1 MAVDFSSTSEAL
13 VVQSPSQLTI
23 GRIGNN
29 ILRPAGNP
37 TFHAYKSNGG
47 ASSGSAI
54 IFDVVNFNVGNG
66 YNASTGIFTAPV
78 AGVYHMRAEVLLHN
92 TVGEYRIHLRAS
104 GKAHRDAIFYQG
116 TNNSFHSLFVEGIYN
131 LAKGD
136 TVYCIY
142 TGPTSTVGAEQ
153 NNFSGHFVG

>member
-29 ILRPAGNP
+29 ILRPVGNP

-54 IFDVVNFNVGNG
+54 IFNVVNFNVGNG
-66 YNASTGIFTAPV
+66 YNASTGIFTDV
-78 AGVYHMRAEVLLHN
+78 SVFKLFKFILTIN
-92 TVGEYRIHLRAS
+92 KLFIIC
-104 GKAHRDAIFYQG
+104 IFW
-116 TNNSFHSLFVEGIYN
+116 
-131 LAKGD
+131 
-136 TVYCIY
+136 
-142 TGPTSTVGAEQ
+142 
-153 NNFSGHFVG
+153 

>member
-1 MAVDFSSTSEAL
+1 MAVDFSTSSEAL

-29 ILRPAGNP
+29 ILRPVGNP
-37 TFHAYKSNGG
+37 AFHAY
-47 ASSGSAI
+47 ASSPIPNSGNI
-54 IFDVVNFNVGNG
+54 VVFGVVNFNVGNG
-66 YNASTGIFTAPV
+66 YNPATGVFTAPL
-78 AGVYHMRAEVLLHN
+78 AGIYHIRSEVLLPNTLGEYRLHMRA
-92 TVGEYRIHLRAS
+92 Y
-104 GKAHRDAIFYQG
+104 GKTNRDVIFYQG

-136 TVYCIY
+136 TIYCVY
-142 TGPTSTVGAEQ
+142 TGPASTVGAEQ